1 MKSSCRFIVWICVF
15 LIIALGPPPVAAAPD
30 DYVGDSAIFGGAT
43 AAVRPNVLI
52 ILDTSGSMNDQ
63 IEVTL
68 KDKGE
73 IDTYDPSTNYRDT
86 DSCGSDRNDACR
98 RNTIYKCWQWDG
110 SRCDEWRSTN
120 ATLNSLENSCGNGPG
135 ALSSEGIWQTS
146 QYDIDGQGN
155 CSLNDW
161 VNNTYATGN
170 YINWQRGGGAS
181 EDNVVRMAKI
191 DIAKSVLS
199 DLISNTTGVD
209 FGLMKFHY
217 KHNSPREVDVAKGG
231 EFVSDAGYI
240 TTIRDM
246 DATHVPPLTNR
257 EKFLDVIGRITAEGW
272 TPLAESLYE
281 AGRYFRGEPSAFHDK
296 ISYTSPISARCQ
308 ANYVIVVTD
317 GMSRHDRHPVLAENI
332 GDQDNDGFE
341 PRNDPDKDY
350 GFYWTEE
357 LYGSD
362 YLDDVAK
369 YLFENDHSEL
379 PGTQNIITYTV
390 GFGEV
395 GADAGAVKLLN
406 ETIFHGTG
414 GALSQAYLAM
424 DMTDLK
430 KALGDILT
438 DIKKA
443 NTAFAAPVVP
453 VAPQN
458 RNASG
463 QRVYFGLFQ
472 PTDDGRWHGNLKKYG
487 INQDGLLLE
496 SDDRTVAVDAD
507 GRIRDKAT
515 SFWSPSADGREV
527 VEGGAGHLLT
537 MRELTSSHPVDG
549 RRQIFTNLGDSPL
562 LTDAANAFEV
572 GNPNLRE
579 ELSALGDA
587 EFSNLIRFV
596 HGVDVFDD
604 DDDGQIS
611 DNRLWILGDIL
622 HASPAVVHYHDYEF
636 SSATEADPSINK
648 SIIFVA
654 ANDGQLHAFRD
665 ADGKELWSFLPD
677 ILLPDLK
684 NLRDGHHTYLVDMA
698 PSVFVFDPDKD
709 GPSDSRDKV
718 VLLFGL
724 RRGGGKDVLL
734 QDQSRGAYYA
744 LDVSAPEAPRLLWKL
759 TRDDSGFDELGETWS
774 RPSLVRMRVAKDF
787 VTRDLLVAVFGAGYD
802 NNEDLRFGST
812 QGFPI
817 VDDDTDTTLPTGDAG
832 NVTSSAD
839 GAQHNPRGRG
849 VFAVNVGEFS
859 SQEGVPVFSP
869 AGTVE
874 KIWSHTFADDENM
887 TFGIPSEVAA
897 LDVNHDGY
905 VDRFY
910 VGDTGGFLWRV
921 GALGTNPDDWRI
933 DRIFDANIDAQG
945 AYASDVGRK
954 FFHRPSVTV
963 ERNGRATI
971 FIGSGDQAH
980 PLNEGVVDRLYAIKD
995 SVPSVPEEER
1005 SYILNESDLVDV
1017 TENLLQE
1024 DDPGEP
1030 VSDILTALYQ
1040 KDGWFIR
1047 LGENDGEKVL
1057 SSPLVFNRV
1066 AYFTTFAS
1074 EAPVADDPCD
1084 SGNLGVSR
1092 VYAVDY
1098 LTGEAV
1104 FNYDPDNDDQDTA
1117 NNDRALNSAGGV
1129 LRRSDRVKTLGSG
1142 IPTGARVLITESGEA
1157 KVLIGTDG
1165 GLQIEDTLPGG
1176 GLIPLYWRQR

>member
-1 MKSSCRFIVWICVF
+1 MKSFSRFIILICVF
-15 LIIALGPPPVAAAPD
+15 LVIALGPLTVAAAPD

-52 ILDTSGSMNDQ
+52 ILDTSGSMNDH

-68 KDKGE
+68 TDRGE
-73 IDTYDPSTNYRDT
+73 IDTYDSTTNYRDT
-86 DSCGSDRNDACR
+86 DSCGSDRNDDCR
-98 RNTIYKCWQWDG
+98 RDTIYKCWEWDG
-110 SRCDEWRSTN
+110 SRCEEWRTTS

-135 ALSSEGIWQTS
+135 VLSSEGIWQTS
-146 QYDIDGQGN
+146 QYDIGDRGS
-155 CSLNDW
+155 CTLNILA
-161 VNNTYATGN
+161 NNTYATGN

-181 EDNVVRMAKI
+181 DDNVVRMAKI
-191 DIAKSVLS
+191 DIAKRVLS
-199 DLISNTTGVD
+199 DLIANTAGVD

-217 KHNSPREVDVAKGG
+217 KRNARGEDAAKGG
-231 EFVSDAGYI
+231 EFVSDAGYV
-240 TTIRDM
+240 TTIKDM
-246 DATHVPPLTNR
+246 DATHVPPRTNR
-257 EKFLDVIGRITAEGW
+257 EKFLEVIGRITAEGW

-281 AGRYFRGEPSAFHDK
+281 AGRYFRGEPSAFHDNV
-296 ISYTSPISARCQ
+296 SYSSPISARCQ

-350 GFYWTEE
+350 GSYRAEE

-369 YLFENDHSEL
+369 YLFENDHSDL
-379 PGTQNIITYTV
+379 PGIQNIITYTV

-424 DMTDLK
+424 DMADLK
-430 KALGDILT
+430 KALTDILT

-453 VAPQN
+453 AAPQN

-472 PTDDGRWHGNLKKYG
+472 PTNDGRWHGNLKKYG
-487 INQDGLLLE
+487 INQKGQLLE

-507 GRIRDKAT
+507 GRIRDNAT
-515 SFWSPSADGREV
+515 SFWSHSADGREV
-527 VEGGAGHLLT
+527 AEGGAGHLLPL
-537 MRELTSSHPVDG
+537 RDLTSNHPVDG
-549 RRQIFTNLGDSPL
+549 RRRIFTNLGDSPL

-572 GNPNLRE
+572 ANPNLRE

-587 EFSNLIRFV
+587 DFSNLIRFV

-604 DDDGQIS
+604 DDDGQIT
-611 DNRLWILGDIL
+611 DNRPWILGDIL
-622 HASPAVVHYHDYEF
+622 HASPAVVHYADYEF
-636 SSATEADPSINK
+636 TLAKEADPTLNK
-648 SIIFVA
+648 SVIFLA

-665 ADGKELWSFLPD
+665 ADGKELWSFIPN
-677 ILLPDLK
+677 ILLKDLK
-684 NLRDGHHTYLVDMA
+684 YLRDGHHTYFVDMA
-698 PSVFVFDPDKD
+698 PSLFIFNPGEDDLSVDD
-709 GPSDSRDKV
+709 GDRV
-718 VLLFGL
+718 ILLFGL
-724 RRGGGKDVLL
+724 RRGSGKDNLL
-734 QDQSRGAYYA
+734 AAQERGAYYA
-744 LDVSAPEAPRLLWKL
+744 LDVSDPTAPRLLWEL
-759 TRDDSGFDELGETWS
+759 TRDDSGFEELGETWS
-774 RPSLVRMRVAKDF
+774 QPSLVRMRIQEDTV
-787 VTRDLLVAVFGAGYD
+787 VRDLLVAVFGAGYD

-832 NVTSSAD
+832 DVISSAD

-849 VFAVNVGEFS
+849 LFAVTVGTFDS
-859 SQEGVPVFSP
+859 NAVGAFFNP
-869 AGTVE
+869 AESVE
-874 KIWSHTFADDENM
+874 KIWSHTFAENEEM

-910 VGDTGGFLWRV
+910 VGDTGGFLWRIE
-921 GALGTNPDDWRI
+921 ARNINPDAWRV
-933 DRIFDANIDAQG
+933 DRIFDANG
-945 AYASDVGRK
+945 ADPSEVGRK

-963 ERNGRATI
+963 ERNGQAMI

-995 SVPSVPEEER
+995 PVPSVPDADHIYTR
-1005 SYILNESDLVDV
+1005 DESDLVDV
-1017 TENLLQE
+1017 TKNLLQE
-1024 DDPGEP
+1024 DDPDVP
-1030 VSDILTALYQ
+1030 VTDILTALYAE
-1040 KDGWFIR
+1040 DGWFIR
-1047 LGENDGEKVL
+1047 LNENDGEKVL

-1066 AYFTTFAS
+1066 AYYTTFAS

-1084 SGNLGVSR
+1084 TGNLGVAR
-1092 VYAVDY
+1092 VYAVNY

-1104 FNYDPDNDDQDTA
+1104 FNYDLNNDIDEDMV
-1117 NNDRALNSAGGV
+1117 NNDRALNSAGEV

-1142 IPTGARVLITESGEA
+1142 IPSGARVMITESGEV
-1157 KVLIGTDG
+1157 KVVIGTDG